1 MANRYWRGGSG
12 TWGSTT
18 TNWSATS
25 GGSGGASVPVAGDS
39 VFFTLGT
46 TYTVTFAGGTNFSVT
61 DFTVS
66 AGNVTFNTVT
76 QMNLT
81 ISGNFTV
88 TGNTV
93 FNRPTGGTNSNLPG
107 NLNFYN
113 TGGKTADSN
122 GAALALNVNF
132 GNSSSSSIT
141 LSSNFNTTAGNP
153 TCTTTLV
160 FGTLN
165 LNGFNL
171 TTDYFQSSNS
181 NTRTL
186 AFESGNIITPS
197 FYCTNV
203 SNMTLTK
210 TTGAVIC
217 NTPGASYNFGNSSTG
232 GYTVGTSGAP
242 NLTFTGAGST
252 TSSTTITSN
261 GTGYYAYWDTIDFG
275 STAAKI
281 TTGLDN
287 VSMQITP
294 SLSIYCRNLILN
306 SSVNLTTNSIGFI
319 QYNTGTITSNGGTF
333 YTLRMSSNSNL
344 TLLDSLTCG
353 YYGYF
358 NHAGTLNLND
368 FNITTPAFYS
378 SGSTTRTI
386 NFGTGNIE
394 LTNGTGTGTVVA
406 LDCTTAT
413 GFTWTGTGGFT
424 VGALTSGITRTF
436 VFGTTGG
443 STSNAPNLSF
453 TSGSIG
459 PTITSGSWFN
469 VLNFTGS
476 TAATN
481 TTSVNLSS
489 LVLGDGNY
497 IYLTPTMVGTG
508 TITTNDKTLGGLIIN
523 GTGITINLNGALA
536 IAATGITTL
545 TSGTLNLNG
554 YNLTTSVFSSSNT
567 NTRTL
572 NFDIGNITLTST
584 TAATTVLSMANAT
597 GFTWTG
603 TGGFIAAMSTTRTFT
618 FGTTGGSAS
627 NAPNLLLTSGASIPT
642 ITTGSWFNILD
653 FTGTTCTPAVT
664 SLNLNGLV
672 LASGGTYTNLT
683 PIMRGT
689 GTIITNGKS
698 LPNITIYSSGTTTL
712 GSTTTIT
719 GDTTIT
725 AGTLNL
731 AGFTLNTPTV
741 TSTSASNRTI
751 SGTGNINVT
760 GNWSISNGT
769 NFTGSNYNINMTNA
783 SAKTFTGAGGSY
795 GALVQAGAGIL
806 TISDSST
813 FADIKAT
820 TWPST
825 ITFTAG
831 TTQTVAY
838 FTLSGMVSNLVTINS
853 SSAGTGFNL
862 SKTGGAV
869 TASYLNIQD
878 SNATGGA
885 TWRAY
890 NGTNTNSGNNTGWA
904 FVYVPPS
911 ITGQF
916 MAFF

>member
-18 TNWSATS
+18 TNWSATP
-25 GGSGGASVPVAGDS
+25 GGAGGASVPTAADS
-39 VFFTLGT
+39 VFFTLAT
-46 TYTVTFAGGTNFSVT
+46 TYTVTFAGGTNFSVL

-81 ISGNFTV
+81 VAGNFTV

-113 TGGKTADSN
+113 TGGKTAGSN
-122 GAALALNVNF
+122 GAALAFNVNF

-141 LSSNFNTTAGNP
+141 LSSNFNTTAGSP

-165 LNGFNL
+165 LNEFNL

-186 AFESGNIITPS
+186 AFGSGNIDTAG
-197 FYCTNV
+197 FVNCGTV

-210 TTGAVIC
+210 TTGAFRGPAGVS
-217 NTPGASYNFGNSSTG
+217 GGFYNFGNSSAG

-252 TSSTTITSN
+252 TVQTTISSATTAWFS
-261 GTGYYAYWDTIDFG
+261 AYWDTIDFG
-275 STAAKI
+275 STAVKI

-287 VSMQITP
+287 VQMQTNP
-294 SLSIYCRNLILN
+294 SWPIYCRSLILN
-306 SSVNLTTNSIGFI
+306 SSVDTFNNSIGFY
-319 QYNTGTITSNGGTF
+319 QYNTGTITSNGAYLYRLDINNT
-333 YTLRMSSNSNL
+333 NSNL
-344 TLLDSLTCG
+344 TLLDDLSISPSSASGL
-353 YYGYF
+353 
-358 NHAGTLNLND
+358 NHFAGIFNLNG
-368 FNITTPAFYS
+368 FNVTTPRYS
-378 SGSTTRTI
+378 ASGST
-386 NFGTGNIE
+386 
-394 LTNGTGTGTVVA
+394 A
-406 LDCTTAT
+406 
-413 GFTWTGTGGFT
+413 
-424 VGALTSGITRTF
+424 
-436 VFGTTGG
+436 
-443 STSNAPNLSF
+443 
-453 TSGSIG
+453 
-459 PTITSGSWFN
+459 
-469 VLNFTGS
+469 
-476 TAATN
+476 
-481 TTSVNLSS
+481 
-489 LVLGDGNY
+489 
-497 IYLTPTMVGTG
+497 
-508 TITTNDKTLGGLIIN
+508 
-523 GTGITINLNGALA
+523 
-536 IAATGITTL
+536 
-545 TSGTLNLNG
+545 
-554 YNLTTSVFSSSNT
+554 
-567 NTRTL
+567 RTL
-572 NFDIGNITLTST
+572 NFGTNNITLNAS
-584 TAATTVLSMANAT
+584 AAGQTVLSVANAT
-597 GFTWTG
+597 GFTCTG
-603 TGGFIAAMSTTRTFT
+603 TGGFISAMSTTRTFT
-618 FGTTGGSAS
+618 FGTTGGSTS
-627 NAPNLLLTSGASIPT
+627 NAPNLTVSGASAAT
-642 ITTGSWFNILD
+642 LTSGSWFNTLD
-653 FTGTTCTPAVT
+653 FTTSNFIPTATT
-664 SLNLNGLV
+664 LNLNGLV
-672 LASGGTYTNLT
+672 LGEGTYTNLT
-683 PIMRGT
+683 PTMRGT
-689 GTIITNGKS
+689 GTITANSKTLPS
-698 LPNITIYSSGTTTL
+698 LTIFSSGTTTL
-712 GSTTTIT
+712 GGALTTT
-719 GDTTIT
+719 GATTIT
-725 AGTLNL
+725 AGTLDL
-731 AGFTLNTPTV
+731 AGFTLTTPTV

-751 SGTGNINVT
+751 TGTGNINVT

-769 NFTGSNYNINMTNA
+769 NFTGSGYNINMTNA

-795 GALVQAGAGIL
+795 GALVQAGAGVL

-838 FTLSGMVSNLVTINS
+838 FTLSGMVSNLITINS

-862 SKTGGAV
+862 SKTAGAV
-869 TASYLNIQD
+869 NASYLNIQD
-878 SNATGGA
+878 SNAIGGA